1 MCHAAAHPSKQ
12 SNYIYIYT
20 SGCIYYILYIYLC
33 ILPFL
38 APASAPTC
46 VLSRNQGHDACASVY
61 GCARANIVLCSGI
74 TYTVIIHP
82 GASKDA
88 AAPAVGV
95 NPALLRKQG
104 SLANQS
110 VAGLR

>member
-1 MCHAAAHPSKQ
+1 M
-12 SNYIYIYT
+12 YT
-20 SGCIYYILYIYLC
+20 SLHLH
-33 ILPFL
+33 LHLL

-74 TYTVIIHP
+74 TYTVIIYP

-95 NPALLRKQG
+95 DPALLRKQG